1 MTHQLRTFSMFFVIG
16 AMTWVVPV
24 ALVQAEEPPANSE
37 EEKPYIPIVPSIA
50 ANTFDSAMRLQGDET
65 GAIELG
71 VQYVQQDNFMFGQ
84 YNGLHEQGAALIG
97 NLRWQDFSN
106 SQSQWRASVS
116 DLGLDTREG
125 ELIWGISDKLRIQV
139 GFDSQL
145 QVRNNSG
152 RTPFIGSD
160 GSLSLPADWVY
171 ASTTGGFTQLNE
183 SLVAFDRELARDTF
197 FASVRAKLNE
207 NWRLESGLS
216 YEEKQG
222 TGGLSGAIYTDAS
235 SGNAA
240 FLPSPVDYR
249 NTEFDLGLIY
259 GNGKLSLEGRFD
271 YSEFNNEQDLLRWE
285 NPYRSRNTDEG
296 ALSLAPDN
304 SQMRGRITGQYI
316 IAPKARV
323 QFDGSY
329 ALASQDQEYLDYS
342 INPAV
347 EITEPLPR
355 DSFDGEAVI
364 GTLNGT
370 LWLRP
375 LQKLD
380 VEAYYKARERDYDN
394 PRDGYRY
401 IRGDGSTQP
410 RQALTVYNTSHD
422 YLSQTLGVDTTL
434 RLPGRNRLKVEYA
447 FEKIERENAAVEETE
462 EDRITVGYRIQPM
475 DSVTA
480 RIELLYG
487 DRRASTYNWDQRYYA
502 LLDSNLINATPDNQ
516 RYINHPDLS
525 QFHLANRERREG
537 KIDVNWLLTDQWNL
551 HFNALARTDDFDKTE
566 LGLTDSQWQRYHLS
580 ANYAPSEKFSA
591 SLYGGIDYFESEQL
605 GRAFRGGQEKNAFA
619 INPPLP
625 QASDP
630 DRDWYLNGIEESVS
644 IGANL
649 QWQVAETL
657 VFEADYNFSDTQSEQ
672 NFKSYGAADVMPEDL
687 PDVDTRL
694 HHVTAKGTWHLR
706 DSVSLRFEYQYYKF
720 TSNDWAMQG
729 VLADTIDNVLTFGAN
744 NPSEQ
749 IHHIGVSVNYRWQ

>member
-1 MTHQLRTFSMFFVIG
+1 MIGQSRSVPTLLAIG
-16 AMTWVVPV
+16 AMTLFSPV
-24 ALVQAEEPPANSE
+24 AVLQAEESPGGND
-37 EEKPYIPIVPSIA
+37 EEKAYTPIIPTIA
-50 ANTFDSAMRLQGDET
+50 TANLSSALRMQGADSGVV
-65 GAIELG
+65 ELG
-71 VQYVQQDNFMFGQ
+71 LQYVQQDNFMFGQ
-84 YNGLHEQGAALIG
+84 YNSLHEEGATLIG

-125 ELIWGISDKLRIQV
+125 ELSWGIADKLRLQI

-152 RTPFIGSD
+152 RTPFIVNGSN
-160 GSLSLPADWVY
+160 LTLPTDWVY
-171 ASTTGGFTQLNE
+171 ASNTGGFTQLNE
-183 SLVAFDRELARDTF
+183 SLMTFDRELARDTF
-197 FASVRAKLNE
+197 FASAQAKLSE
-207 NWRLESGLS
+207 HWRLEGGLS

-222 TGGLSGAIYTDAS
+222 TGDLSGAIYTDAS

-240 FLPSPVDYR
+240 FLPAPVDYR
-249 NTEFDLGLIY
+249 TTEFDLGLLY
-259 GNGKLSLEGRFD
+259 ADGKLSLEARFD
-271 YSEFNNEQDLLRWE
+271 YSDFKNDQELLRWE

-304 SQMRGRITGQYI
+304 SQMRGRITGQYM
-316 IAPKARV
+316 IAPKARL

-329 ALASQDQEYLDYS
+329 AVASQDQDYLDYS
-342 INPAV
+342 INPAAQ
-347 EITEPLPR
+347 ITDPLPR

-375 LQKLD
+375 MQKLD

-410 RQALTVYNTSHD
+410 REALTVYNASHD
-422 YLSQTLGVDTTL
+422 YLSQTIGVDATY
-434 RLPGRNRLKVEYA
+434 RLPGRSRLTFEYA
-447 FEKIERENAAVEETE
+447 FETIERENAAVEETE
-462 EDRITVGYRIQPM
+462 EDRYTVGYRLQPM

-502 LLDSNLINATPDNQ
+502 LLDSALINATPDNQ
-516 RYINHPDLS
+516 RYINHPDFS
-525 QFHLANRERREG
+525 QFHLSNREQNQG
-537 KIDVNWLLTDQWNL
+537 KIDVNWLLSDQWNL
-551 HFNALARTDDFDKTE
+551 HFNALARLDDYDKTE
-566 LGLTDSQWQRYHLS
+566 LGLTDSKWRRYHLS
-580 ANYAPSEKFSA
+580 ANYSPSNDFSA
-591 SLYGGIDYFESEQL
+591 SLYGGVDYFKSEQS
-605 GRAFRGGQEKNAFA
+605 GRAFRGGQEKNAFVVD
-619 INPPLP
+619 PPFP

-630 DRDWYLNGIEESVS
+630 DRDWQLNSIDESVS

-649 QWQVAETL
+649 QWQVTAKL
-657 VFEADYNFSDTQSEQ
+657 VLEADYNFSDTQSEQ
-672 NFKSYGAADVMPEDL
+672 TFRHYGAADVMPEDL

-694 HHVTAKGTWHLR
+694 HQVTASGTWALR
-706 DSVSLRFEYQYYKF
+706 DSVSMQLEYQYYSF
-720 TSNDWAMQG
+720 SSDDWAIEG
-729 VLADTIDNVLTFGAN
+729 VLPNTIDSVLTFGAS
-744 NPSEQ
+744 NPDEQ
-749 IHHIGVSVNYRWQ
+749 IHYIGVSANYRWQ